1 MNKRLKK
8 RLLKATVVVFLLL
21 VCHPGWAQNILN
33 KNLTIN
39 VSHQRIDDVL
49 EIISNKGNF
58 YFSYNSSIVKKDS
71 LVSISAAN
79 KTVKEILD
87 QIFSTGYEY
96 KESGNYI
103 IIRRAPIKITVVT
116 NKAITED
123 KFYVVSGYV
132 LDNETGYM
140 LPNASIYE
148 KSLLASSLTDQKG
161 FFAVR
166 LKSKAKTAA
175 LTVSKEFYEDTTVTI
190 EPKYDQQISIA
201 IMPISSDDRITIVRP
216 EDYFLPDSLKITVEN
231 NQTTTTYTYV
241 RVESVTVEKTGMG
254 KFLLSS
260 RQRIQTINLKKFFT
274 ERPFQLSVTP
284 GLSTHGSLSPQVIN
298 NFSLNVFGGYNGGEN
313 GVE

>member
-1 MNKRLKK
+1 
-8 RLLKATVVVFLLL
+8 
-21 VCHPGWAQNILN
+21 
-33 KNLTIN
+33 
-39 VSHQRIDDVL
+39 
-49 EIISNKGNF
+49 
-58 YFSYNSSIVKKDS
+58 
-71 LVSISAAN
+71 
-79 KTVKEILD
+79 
-87 QIFSTGYEY
+87 
-96 KESGNYI
+96 
-103 IIRRAPIKITVVT
+103 
-116 NKAITED
+116 
-123 KFYVVSGYV
+123 VVSGYV

-241 RVESVTVEKTGMG
+241 RVDSGTVEKTGMG
-254 KFLLSS
+254 KFLL
-260 RQRIQTINLKKFFT
+260 
-274 ERPFQLSVTP
+274 
-284 GLSTHGSLSPQVIN
+284 
-298 NFSLNVFGGYNGGEN
+298 
-313 GVE
+313 